1 MYKKQIDEWIEEGVI
16 VKYSSEFVSLL
27 VIVRKCS
34 GDIRLCVDYRKLN
47 KKTIKDA
54 YPIPRIDDS
63 LDALYIAK
71 YCSCIDIKS
80 AYNQIRVDKLD
91 QQKTA
96 FSSPGGLYEFTCMPF
111 GLINAPATF
120 QRMMSNLFRDQM
132 FESVVCY
139 LNDVLVFSPDSIIA
153 YRTSKALDK
162 LEGAGLKLNIKK
174 CKFCIEQVVFLGY
187 NISNK
192 AISTITEKTKAIVE
206 WEKPKNLKE
215 LRSFLGVCSYYRRF
229 IKGFAKIVSPLNEL
243 NRINK
248 SVGEKRVSR
257 FRSKHVL
264 IGWNKECDQA
274 MKALKDKLMS
284 APILGIEK
292 YDIPFTVE
300 TDASD
305 RGLGAVLSQEINGKN
320 VVIAYASKSLNKGE
334 RNEVNYSGNKL
345 EFVAVLWAISDKFRH
360 FLL

>member
-1 MYKKQIDEWIEEGVI
+1 M
-16 VKYSSEFVSLL
+16 
-27 VIVRKCS
+27 
-34 GDIRLCVDYRKLN
+34 
-47 KKTIKDA
+47 
-54 YPIPRIDDS
+54 
-63 LDALYIAK
+63 
-71 YCSCIDIKS
+71 
-80 AYNQIRVDKLD
+80 
-91 QQKTA
+91 
-96 FSSPGGLYEFTCMPF
+96 
-111 GLINAPATF
+111 
-120 QRMMSNLFRDQM
+120 
-132 FESVVCY
+132 
-139 LNDVLVFSPDSIIA
+139 
-153 YRTSKALDK
+153 
-162 LEGAGLKLNIKK
+162 
-174 CKFCIEQVVFLGY
+174 
-187 NISNK
+187 
-192 AISTITEKTKAIVE
+192 
-206 WEKPKNLKE
+206 
-215 LRSFLGVCSYYRRF
+215 
-229 IKGFAKIVSPLNEL
+229 